1 MIDKL
6 TKEFIAR
13 LKHER
18 GFSEHTVRAYQKDLA
33 QFDSFLK
40 VEKCKSLKHISH
52 LLLRKYLA
60 ILRSRNY
67 SKTTIARKLASLRSF
82 FKFLNREGELV
93 SNPFEVLR
101 TPKQTKKLP
110 HFLSIKDAED
120 LLKTPAKPSPTPGMT
135 PNDIKSMGL
144 RDKAI
149 LETLYSA
156 GIRVGEL
163 VNLDESDVDF
173 FGGMIKV
180 RGKGKKER
188 LAPIGSYA
196 IKAVKEY
203 IDSRSKHKRTG
214 KREESLQKS
223 QPLFINKFGGRLT
236 ARSVARSLDKY
247 LKMTGVNPITSPHT
261 FRHSF
266 ATHLLDRGADLRS
279 VQELLGHSNLSTTQ
293 IYTHVTTE
301 RLKQVYEKSH
311 PRS

>member
-120 LLKTPAKPSPTPGMT
+120 LLKTPAKPSP
-135 PNDIKSMGL
+135 
-144 RDKAI
+144 
-149 LETLYSA
+149 
-156 GIRVGEL
+156 
-163 VNLDESDVDF
+163 
-173 FGGMIKV
+173 
-180 RGKGKKER
+180 R
-188 LAPIGSYA
+188 LA
-196 IKAVKEY
+196 
-203 IDSRSKHKRTG
+203 
-214 KREESLQKS
+214 
-223 QPLFINKFGGRLT
+223 
-236 ARSVARSLDKY
+236 
-247 LKMTGVNPITSPHT
+247 
-261 FRHSF
+261 
-266 ATHLLDRGADLRS
+266 
-279 VQELLGHSNLSTTQ
+279 
-293 IYTHVTTE
+293 
-301 RLKQVYEKSH
+301 
-311 PRS
+311 